1 MDEVPVKTVLVGN
14 RVTAGLWRGPAMRVM
29 GLLEHLMSY
38 QDLQQCTLRRDLAPG
53 VFVVA
58 EKRFGLRT
66 VTIYAEP
73 GGGPE
78 PRFLAEC
85 FANRT
90 CALAYIIGA
99 TPVMEP
105 NSSGRPVDISKL
117 TEKPVPCGE
126 PRLYSEEVYWT
137 RDIRYTVAVCDGDG
151 EYVLYRNVKACDY
164 TPRCPG
170 EMVLVMQHRTAD
182 LPQGVLEGAKN
193 NPRAKDPFTYKLKA
207 IEGSISILPYV
218 PMMVKRHEY
227 QV

>member
-1 MDEVPVKTVLVGN
+1 MDEIPVRTVLVGD
-14 RVTAGLWRGPAMRVM
+14 RVKAGLWRGSAMRVM

-58 EKRFGLRT
+58 DKRFDMRT

-90 CALAYIIGA
+90 CALAYIIGCE
-99 TPVMEP
+99 PIMEQ
-105 NSSGRPVDISKL
+105 NSAGRPVDISKL
-117 TEKPVPCGE
+117 TEKPVPCSE
-126 PRLYSEEVYWT
+126 PRLYNEEVYWT
-137 RDIRYTVAVCDGDG
+137 RDIRYNIAVCDGDG

-170 EMVLVMQHRTAD
+170 EMVLVMQHRTED
-182 LPQGVLEGAKN
+182 LPKGVLDGAKN
-193 NPRAKDPFTYKLKA
+193 NPMAKDPFTYKIKA
-207 IEGSISILPYV
+207 IENSISILPYV
-218 PMMVKRHEY
+218 PMMEKRYEY